1 MFVVWFCQKDIWSQ
15 SQNDQVVAKM
25 RANIWSFNYQK
36 IAQRFFKNTGTNL
49 QNGLKILFSASVSYH
64 EIYGPS
70 LVIKNIDEN
79 YTLGDHEKNKKKLKK
94 KSSAK

>member
-1 MFVVWFCQKDIWSQ
+1 
-15 SQNDQVVAKM
+15 M

-79 YTLGDHEKNKKKLKK
+79 YTLGDHEKNKKEIFNRLLKEGLIGK
-94 KSSAK
+94 NAQLELFSLA